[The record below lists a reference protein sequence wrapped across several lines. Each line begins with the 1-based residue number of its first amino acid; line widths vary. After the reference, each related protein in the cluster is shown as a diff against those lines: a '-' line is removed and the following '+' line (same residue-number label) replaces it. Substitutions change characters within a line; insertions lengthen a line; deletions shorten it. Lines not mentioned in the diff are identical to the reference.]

1 MEKTPSKKINLNT
14 LSAGCDPCLNELE
27 KIERKI
33 DNRNVA
39 NIKID
44 EIKKIVSSIFDD
56 KEFK

>member
-14 LSAGCDPCLNELE
+14 LSTGCDPCLNEVE
-27 KIERKI
+27 KIKRKI
-33 DNRNVA
+33 DNRNVV